1 MQRRQATEEDGLMTH
16 PRGDVQPLL
25 KYATLPDAPLY
36 RAIVDVFTEAAAG
49 YASRLSPE
57 DVHAT
62 LAARFADNDVESV
75 PTTGALA
82 DRLDHLVTWG
92 NLTRDNDTARA
103 NTLDGYHRTA
113 YVFDLSPAGEAAA
126 EALATLED
134 GLRRVGGLQRVALR
148 QIDDLLDEL
157 VKLLAAPVPN
167 GERIFAVCDDVH
179 TRFKNLTSNAT
190 LFMQKVNRLLNSPV
204 VDSNEFALFKADVIA
219 YLNDFIGDL
228 DTLSAQIRGRV
239 AALERLDP
247 AARTAGLAA
256 GEAASGQLALDD
268 APDAVTWARLTE
280 AHLAGLADWF
290 RAGPDARIGAAVL
303 YEKARDA
310 ILGIARLTERLRE
323 SSASSSSR
331 SADLLALASMFSN
344 AANDADAHMTWHAA
358 FGLSSA
364 RHLGLVVPNEPV
376 PSTTSWWE
384 EASRVPVSRQL
395 RAAGRTDY
403 VRRARFVTD
412 RSADKRALA
421 ERAREA
427 QRQTAEAAAVLV
439 GLGTFA
445 ISHVNDRL
453 GGPLPHPVLKLLASL
468 LYRAGRAIPRRDG
481 ARRATSVDGV
491 LVITVNELPSGRAA
505 RLHATSGTWT
515 LPDVLVCVER
525 RRQVD
530 QAERAAADVSFV
542 DDLTNGSGARQS
554 VPTQVLR
561 DPS

>member
-1 MQRRQATEEDGLMTH
+1 MMH

-25 KYATLPDAPLY
+25 KYATLPDAPIY

-57 DVHAT
+57 DVHAALVAR
-62 LAARFADNDVESV
+62 LAEYDAESV
-75 PTTGALA
+75 PTPGALT

-92 NLTRDNDTARA
+92 NLTRDHDTARA
-103 NTLDGYHRTA
+103 DTLDGYHRAA

-148 QIDDLLDEL
+148 QIDDLLAEL
-157 VKLLAAPVPN
+157 VGLLAAQVPD

-179 TRFKNLTSNAT
+179 TRFKNLTSNAK

-204 VDSNEFALFKADVIA
+204 VDSSEFALFKADVIA
-219 YLNDFIGDL
+219 YLNEFIGDL

-247 AARTAGLAA
+247 AARAAGLAA

-268 APDAVTWARLTE
+268 DPQAVTWMHLTE
-280 AHLAGLADWF
+280 AHLAGLAEWF
-290 RAGPDARIGAAVL
+290 RAGSDARIGAAVL
-303 YEKARDA
+303 YVKARDA
-310 ILGIARLTERLRE
+310 VLGIARLAERLRE
-323 SSASSSSR
+323 SSASPSSR
-331 SADLLALASMFSN
+331 SADLLALATMFSN
-344 AANDADAHMTWHAA
+344 AGSDADAHLIWHAA

-364 RHLGLVVPNEPV
+364 RHLGVVVPDEPV

-395 RAAGRTDY
+395 RANGRTDY
-403 VRRARFVTD
+403 VRRARHVTD
-412 RSADKRALA
+412 RSADKRTLA
-421 ERAREA
+421 DRAREA
-427 QRQTAEAAAVLV
+427 QRRTVEAAAVLV
-439 GLGTFA
+439 GLGRFT
-445 ISHVNDRL
+445 ISDVNNRL
-453 GGPLPHPVLKLLASL
+453 GGPLPHPILKLLASL
-468 LYRAGRAIPRRDG
+468 LYRASRATPRRDG
-481 ARRATSVDGV
+481 TRRATSVDGML
-491 LVITVNELPSGRAA
+491 LVTVNELPTKSAA
-505 RLHATSGTWT
+505 RLYATSGTWT

-530 QAERAAADVSFV
+530 QGERAASDVSFV
-542 DDLTNGSGARQS
+542 VDVTDGSGTPQG
-554 VPTQVLR
+554 VPSQAVR